1 MTRPKWKKLKTSR
14 VGNELFLPEVF
25 SKDACIYTTYLSF
38 LLFSVFF
45 FVNDIIIVWALIM
58 LIIEFAFWYHL
69 SFKIYDDDFNVS
81 GIRSFFFLQVWN
93 LTKHF
98 TVTNLNYTSFIY
110 FFGGDNL
117 EID

>member
-69 SFKIYDDDFNVS
+69 SFKIYDDDFYVS
-81 GIRSFFFLQVWN
+81 GIRSFFFFLASLKSN
-93 LTKHF
+93 KAFHGNEFELH
-98 TVTNLNYTSFIY
+98 
-110 FFGGDNL
+110 
-117 EID
+117 